1 MGAGCVLLGLALQ
14 AGFSNVTV
22 KLIIILGFL
31 LITSPT
37 AAHALVNGAY
47 THGLPPQIQNEEG
60 ES

>member
-1 MGAGCVLLGLALQ
+1 MR
-14 AGFSNVTV
+14 V
-22 KLIIILGFL
+22 KLVIILGFL

-47 THGLPPQIQNEEG
+47 THGLRPERPETEG